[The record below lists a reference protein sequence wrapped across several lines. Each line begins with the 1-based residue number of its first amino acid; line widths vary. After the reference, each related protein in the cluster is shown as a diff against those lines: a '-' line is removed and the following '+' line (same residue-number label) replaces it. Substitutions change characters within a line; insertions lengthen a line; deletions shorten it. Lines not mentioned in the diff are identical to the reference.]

1 MQPNAP
7 LIGQNFIVAKKVGV
21 TGELELSRFFTP
33 SSLELGESAYKW
45 REAGFIVLAIEPCP
59 MSSLKRGF

>member
-1 MQPNAP
+1 M
-7 LIGQNFIVAKKVGV
+7 GV

-45 REAGFIVLAIEPCP
+45 REVGFIVLAIEPCP